1 MKKLLL
7 TSILVGTMVLSSVG
21 ASAVEQVYDGYNGW
35 NYRASNQT
43 WEYYINGEKPVNGV
57 IQQGNKLYY
66 FNSEGNLE
74 NGWYYGKDTTSY
86 FKDGLITTSW
96 KLIDGIWYYFGD
108 TGIMVTGTLII
119 DNKTYTFDSNGHLL

>member
-35 NYRASNQT
+35 NYRASTNV
-43 WEYYINGEKPVNGV
+43 WEYYINSEKPINGV

-66 FNSEGNLE
+66 FNSKGNLE
-74 NGWYYGKDTTSY
+74 NGWYHKNDVSAY
-86 FKDGLITTSW
+86 FKDGLMVKGW

-108 TGIMVTGTLII
+108 TGIMVTGTQTI
-119 DNKTYTFDSNGHLL
+119 DNKVYTFDSNGHLL